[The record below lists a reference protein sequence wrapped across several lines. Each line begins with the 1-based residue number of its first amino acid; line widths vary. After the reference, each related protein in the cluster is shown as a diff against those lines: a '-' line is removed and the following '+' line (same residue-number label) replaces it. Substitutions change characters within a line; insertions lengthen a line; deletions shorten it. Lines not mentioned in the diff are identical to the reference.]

1 MNLTTMYFTNTSNFE
16 EIVETIRTADDLP
29 DKIDSSFLEDLG
41 YTDPADLL
49 ILRFFKIVDFI
60 NEDDSPSPLLD
71 KFREPESSKEV
82 FARGVLD
89 AYEKLFDKDPTIHK
103 KTKEDIIQLLQASLD
118 EKKSN
123 IIIGYMA
130 NTFQILV
137 DYVGEETITK
147 VLENDD
153 SDEEDIFDLPEID
166 TDDHDQYKPNGE
178 QQDDT
183 DKKSEPNIGV
193 EVSEPD
199 EPTNNNNNKEVDSEV
214 TSMSSAVNG
223 METGTSKEVSEAIS
237 TSLNLTMP
245 PTPETKISKEE
256 IKTDYINKAYIKKAD
271 LLYRL
276 DRLEEAL
283 PVLDEVYKR
292 FAESEEDQLKKTA
305 SVALIKK
312 MDTAERL
319 ELNDYL
325 ISIYS
330 EVIDRLEGV
339 EKSEFVPFVD
349 HAYVNITEILFEDDQ
364 HDKALELIEKAIE
377 RFKKTEKNPDFLVK
391 AMYLKADLLE
401 KTGSD
406 EEALKA
412 FDDFLDTYGDST
424 EN

>member
-16 EIVETIRTADDLP
+16 EIVETIRTADELP
-29 DKIDSSFLEDLG
+29 DKIDGSFLEDLG
-41 YTDPADLL
+41 YSDPADLL

-60 NEDDSPSPLLD
+60 NEDDSPSPLLE
-71 KFREPESSKEV
+71 KFREPETSKEV
-82 FARGVLD
+82 FAQGILN
-89 AYEKLFDKDPTIHK
+89 AYEKLFDKDPTVHK

-153 SDEEDIFDLPEID
+153 DDEEDIFDLPEID
-166 TDDHDQYKPNGE
+166 TGDHDQYKPNGE
-178 QQDDT
+178 QQDT
-183 DKKSEPNIGV
+183 DEEKNEPNIGV
-193 EVSEPD
+193 EVSEP
-199 EPTNNNNNKEVDSEV
+199 EESTNNIKKEADAEV

-223 METGTSKEVSEAIS
+223 RETGTSKEVSEAIS

-245 PTPETKISKEE
+245 PTPETETSREKL
-256 IKTDYINKAYIKKAD
+256 KTDYINKAYIKKAD

-283 PVLDEVYKR
+283 PVLDKVYER
-292 FAESEEDQLKKTA
+292 FAESEDDQLKKTA

-330 EVIDRLEGV
+330 EVIDRLQGAEN
-339 EKSEFVPFVD
+339 SDFIPFVD
-349 HAYVNITEILFEDDQ
+349 HAYVNISEILFEDDQ
-364 HDKALELIEKAIE
+364 HDKALNYIEKAIE
-377 RFKKTEKNPDFLVK
+377 RFKKAEKNPDFLAK

-412 FDDFLDTYGDST
+412 FDEFLDTYGDST

>member
-29 DKIDSSFLEDLG
+29 DKIDGSFLEDLG
-41 YTDPADLL
+41 YSDPADLL

-60 NEDDSPSPLLD
+60 NEDDSPSPLLE
-71 KFREPESSKEV
+71 KFRQPESSKEV
-82 FARGVLD
+82 FAQGVIN

-130 NTFQILV
+130 NTFKILV
-137 DYVGEETITK
+137 DYVGEETITN
-147 VLENDD
+147 VLENGD
-153 SDEEDIFDLPEID
+153 SNEERIFDLPEID
-166 TDDHDQYKPNGE
+166 TGEHDQYKPNGE
-178 QQDDT
+178 QQDT
-183 DKKSEPNIGV
+183 TEEKNEPEIDV
-193 EVSEPD
+193 EVSEP
-199 EPTNNNNNKEVDSEV
+199 EKSTNNNNQEADSEV
-214 TSMSSAVNG
+214 ASMSSAVNG
-223 METGTSKEVSEAIS
+223 METDTSKEVSEAIS

-245 PTPETKISKEE
+245 PAPETKTSREKL
-256 IKTDYINKAYIKKAD
+256 KTDYINKAYIKKAD

-276 DRLEEAL
+276 NRLEEAL
-283 PVLDEVYKR
+283 PVLDKVYER

-339 EKSEFVPFVD
+339 ENSDFIPFVD
-349 HAYVNITEILFEDDQ
+349 HAYVNISEILYEDDQ
-364 HDKALELIEKAIE
+364 HDKALNYIKKAIE
-377 RFKKTEKNPDFLVK
+377 RFKKTEKNTDFLAK

-412 FDDFLDTYGDST
+412 FEDFLDTYGDST

>member
-82 FARGVLD
+82 FAQGVLD

-137 DYVGEETITK
+137 EYVGEETITK
-147 VLENDD
+147 VLEKDDSDD
-153 SDEEDIFDLPEID
+153 SDEDDIFDLPEID
-166 TDDHDQYKPNGE
+166 TGDHDQYKPNGE
-178 QQDDT
+178 QEDT
-183 DKKSEPNIGV
+183 TEEKSEPKIGV

-199 EPTNNNNNKEVDSEV
+199 EPTNNNNDKEADSEV

-245 PTPETKISKEE
+245 PTPETKTSKEK

-276 DRLEEAL
+276 ERLEEAL
-283 PVLDEVYKR
+283 PVLDEVYER
-292 FAESEEDQLKKTA
+292 FAESEEDQLKETA

-339 EKSEFVPFVD
+339 ENSDFVPFVD
-349 HAYVNITEILFEDDQ
+349 HAYVNITEILFEDD
-364 HDKALELIEKAIE
+364 
-377 RFKKTEKNPDFLVK
+377 
-391 AMYLKADLLE
+391 
-401 KTGSD
+401 
-406 EEALKA
+406 
-412 FDDFLDTYGDST
+412 
-424 EN
+424 